1 MMLLHA
7 HRTGEMTSY
16 NMHNDKVSA
25 AAEGRPPDGGALT
38 IKRG

>member
-7 HRTGEMTSY
+7 HRAGEMTSY
-16 NMHNDKVSA
+16 KMHNDKVSA
-25 AAEGRPPDGGALT
+25 ASEGSPPDGGALT